1 MPTIKTRFFAVL
13 ALTAFAG
20 GAVMASEDKY
30 PAANFQPSVIF
41 SNPEL
46 VAKSTS
52 GGSLA
57 ASDMTPTAHAV
68 QADPKYPAAY
78 FNPSVIYPSR

>member
-1 MPTIKTRFFAVL
+1 MPTIKSSFFAVL
-13 ALTAFAG
+13 ALSTLAAG
-20 GAVMASEDKY
+20 AALASEDKY

-52 GGSLA
+52 GAGA
-57 ASDMTPTAHAV
+57 ATADMAQAAHAV

>member
-13 ALTAFAG
+13 ALSTLAG

-52 GGSLA
+52 GGSMA
-57 ASDMTPTAHAV
+57 ASDMTQAAHAV

>member
-1 MPTIKTRFFAVL
+1 MPTIKSSFCTVL
-13 ALTAFAG
+13 ALSTLAAG
-20 GAVMASEDKY
+20 AALASEDKY

-52 GGSLA
+52 GA
-57 ASDMTPTAHAV
+57 ATADMAQAAHAV